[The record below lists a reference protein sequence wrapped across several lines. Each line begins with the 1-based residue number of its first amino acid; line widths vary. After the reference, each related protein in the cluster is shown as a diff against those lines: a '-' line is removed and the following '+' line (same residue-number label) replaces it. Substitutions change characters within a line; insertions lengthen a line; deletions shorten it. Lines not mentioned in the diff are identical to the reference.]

1 MTLHVRKHKYI
12 LHRSIKQESEMIK
25 SIKNFDKTRLFLKT
39 IWWTCVFLLQI
50 HQCRNAWH
58 FHIKNGFSNK
68 KHNFNKSAN
77 TKVFIVLLL
86 LYFTINQQ
94 ASKQS
99 VWNCKLWMIFFYLQF
114 WFLKNLGTGIL
125 QKLIFSNKITL
136 LTKIQN
142 VQFFTWQTLQKFK
155 FKSLSFFTLN

>member
-1 MTLHVRKHKYI
+1 
-12 LHRSIKQESEMIK
+12 
-25 SIKNFDKTRLFLKT
+25 
-39 IWWTCVFLLQI
+39 
-50 HQCRNAWH
+50 
-58 FHIKNGFSNK
+58 
-68 KHNFNKSAN
+68 
-77 TKVFIVLLL
+77 
-86 LYFTINQQ
+86 
-94 ASKQS
+94 
-99 VWNCKLWMIFFYLQF
+99 MIFFYLQF